1 MKTEIK
7 EKSISELFTIIS
19 EINQKIKLNDTIL
32 NSLLQSE
39 NENFNDDFNVVYN
52 EIIILNKIV
61 RDILKVIQFENT
73 VNKLFINLNNDTVD
87 ETCSVL
93 DIISLRDTL
102 IFEIEKNKT
111 TIKLLE
117 NNKQKNNVIILK
129 LQEKNFEIHK
139 KLNIIKNTLY
149 KFNNSHIIRL
159 ELPKDM

>member
-32 NSLLQSE
+32 NSLFQSDS
-39 NENFNDDFNVVYN
+39 ENFNDDFNVVYN
-52 EIIILNKIV
+52 EIITLNKIV

-73 VNKLFINLNNDTVD
+73 VNKIFINLSNID
-87 ETCSVL
+87 EAICVL

>member
-32 NSLLQSE
+32 NSLFQSDS
-39 NENFNDDFNVVYN
+39 ENFNDDFNVVYN
-52 EIIILNKIV
+52 EIITLNKIV

-73 VNKLFINLNNDTVD
+73 VNKIFINLSNID
-87 ETCSVL
+87 EAISVL

>member
-32 NSLLQSE
+32 NSLFQSDS
-39 NENFNDDFNVVYN
+39 ENFNDDFNVVYN
-52 EIIILNKIV
+52 EIITLNKIV

-73 VNKLFINLNNDTVD
+73 VNKLFINLSNID
-87 ETCSVL
+87 EAISVL

>member
-32 NSLLQSE
+32 NSLFQSDS
-39 NENFNDDFNVVYN
+39 ENFNDDFNVVYD

-73 VNKLFINLNNDTVD
+73 VNKLFINLNNI
-87 ETCSVL
+87 EEAICVL

-159 ELPKDM
+159 ELPKDI

>member
-1 MKTEIK
+1 MKTEMK

-32 NSLLQSE
+32 NSLFQSDS
-39 NENFNDDFNVVYN
+39 ENFNDDFNVVYN
-52 EIIILNKIV
+52 EIIMLNKIV

-73 VNKLFINLNNDTVD
+73 VNKLFINLSNID
-87 ETCSVL
+87 EAICVL

>member
-1 MKTEIK
+1 MKTEMK

-32 NSLLQSE
+32 NSLFQSDS
-39 NENFNDDFNVVYN
+39 ENFNDDFNVVYD
-52 EIIILNKIV
+52 EIIMLNKIV

-73 VNKLFINLNNDTVD
+73 VNKLFINLDNIE
-87 ETCSVL
+87 ETICVL

>member
-1 MKTEIK
+1 MTTEIK

-32 NSLLQSE
+32 NSLFQTTE
-39 NENFNDDFNVVYN
+39 NENFTDDFNVVYN
-52 EIIILNKIV
+52 EIINLNKIV
-61 RDILKVIQFENT
+61 RDILKIIQFENT
-73 VNKLFINLNNDTVD
+73 VNKLFIKLNDV
-87 ETCSVL
+87 EEAVGVL

-111 TIKLLE
+111 IIKLLE

-139 KLNIIKNTLY
+139 KLNIIKTTLY

-159 ELPKDM
+159 ELPKDL